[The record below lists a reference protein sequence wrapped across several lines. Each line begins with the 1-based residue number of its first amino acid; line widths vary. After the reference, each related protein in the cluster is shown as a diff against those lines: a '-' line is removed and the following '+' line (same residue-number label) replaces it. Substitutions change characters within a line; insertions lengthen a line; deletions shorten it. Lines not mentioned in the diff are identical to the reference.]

1 MLESA
6 AGERKMFKS
15 VKHALQIAYLM
26 EFVQMYAKSCL
37 AHLIDKAMEKYGI
50 EPEEE
55 SSVFWERLD
64 QSEIKAQ
71 CAMIRNVCQR
81 VLTPDE
87 YTYVMAKYSQEP
99 GEIDKDGLL
108 TLDGKIPARNRFQ
121 DSVEGGLLCVE
132 KTNCVCQMIQHVL
145 DYGTPSERTIAREN
159 DETLY
164 KVRTDIGR
172 IRRRAKGL
180 EFDIERKLAPLFRK
194 EGVV

>member
-1 MLESA
+1 
-6 AGERKMFKS
+6 
-15 VKHALQIAYLM
+15 
-26 EFVQMYAKSCL
+26 
-37 AHLIDKAMEKYGI
+37 
-50 EPEEE
+50 
-55 SSVFWERLD
+55 
-64 QSEIKAQ
+64 
-71 CAMIRNVCQR
+71 
-81 VLTPDE
+81 
-87 YTYVMAKYSQEP
+87 
-99 GEIDKDGLL
+99 
-108 TLDGKIPARNRFQ
+108 
-121 DSVEGGLLCVE
+121 LLCVE